1 VTSPPGISEHP
12 ETPEDGG
19 PRSASPGERVVSL
32 SARSVFVGVG
42 VVVGIAAG
50 VGFLILAHAGLTLV
64 AIALFLALA
73 LNPSVEF
80 FVRRGLGRAA
90 AVLAVSV
97 LAVIIIGL
105 VGLVL
110 IPPLVAQIGE
120 FVRALPGLVGD
131 LTKGRGPLGF
141 LERRYQIV
149 EQVRAAT
156 SGPGLTKLSGQAG
169 PALGVVK
176 GVASTLVGAIVIAF
190 LTLFML
196 LEGPEWRRRSI
207 QLAPERRRL
216 LLERVGAGIYRTVGG
231 FVTGNLVA
239 SFLAGVVAMVI
250 MLVAGVPYAFP
261 LGLFVAIIELVPYI
275 GPVVATVLVTA
286 IALTQ
291 GAGTALVVFLLLL
304 VYHVIEGHTLRPLI
318 YGRAVQLSP
327 LAVLIAIL
335 LGTEIAGILGALA
348 AIPVAGAIQVVLAEL
363 LDQRD
368 GGEPAG
374 APG

>member
-1 VTSPPGISEHP
+1 M
-12 ETPEDGG
+12 
-19 PRSASPGERVVSL
+19 R
-32 SARSVFVGVG
+32 
-42 VVVGIAAG
+42 
-50 VGFLILAHAGLTLV
+50 GLTLV

-80 FVRRGLGRAA
+80 FVRQGLGRAA

-156 SGPGLTKLSGQAG
+156 SGPGLTKLSGHAG

-196 LEGPEWRRRSI
+196 LEGPEWRRR
-207 QLAPERRRL
+207 A
-216 LLERVGAGIYRTVGG
+216 
-231 FVTGNLVA
+231 
-239 SFLAGVVAMVI
+239 
-250 MLVAGVPYAFP
+250 
-261 LGLFVAIIELVPYI
+261 
-275 GPVVATVLVTA
+275 
-286 IALTQ
+286 
-291 GAGTALVVFLLLL
+291 
-304 VYHVIEGHTLRPLI
+304 
-318 YGRAVQLSP
+318 
-327 LAVLIAIL
+327 
-335 LGTEIAGILGALA
+335 
-348 AIPVAGAIQVVLAEL
+348 
-363 LDQRD
+363 
-368 GGEPAG
+368 
-374 APG
+374 